1 MMLWLIWGSVFF
13 AVFLLTFSIMVM
25 LGRRQ
30 RVKDRVDNPGST
42 SLASP
47 LIRQHGAAHPVTGWL
62 IDRFAQSGRYAMRDM
77 KKVSELRKAMIQAGF
92 RHPQAPAVY
101 FGLKLISAF
110 LLPIPLLVYYVLK
123 GNVSPLYLLFAFSV
137 SMLGFILPTK
147 LLDFRISRRQERLD
161 RALPDILDLFVICM
175 EAGLSLNATINRVAE
190 EVRNTY
196 HEFADEL
203 LITSSEVRAGIPW
216 DEAFD
221 NLARRT
227 EVQSLK
233 SMVALIIQSDKLGA
247 SIATALRNHSEFVRT
262 QRILRAEEK
271 AAKLPIKMIFPL
283 IFCIFPAIIIVVVGP
298 GLIHIADKFLG
309 FYLKGKMAPGTGQ
322 WK

>member
-1 MMLWLIWGSVFF
+1 M
-13 AVFLLTFSIMVM
+13 
-25 LGRRQ
+25 
-30 RVKDRVDNPGST
+30 
-42 SLASP
+42 
-47 LIRQHGAAHPVTGWL
+47 HPVAGWF
-62 IDRFAQSGRYAMRDM
+62 IDWFAQSGRYAMRDM
-77 KKVSELRKAMIQAGF
+77 KKVSQLRKAMIQAGF
-92 RHPQAPAVY
+92 RHPKAPAVY
-101 FGLKLISAF
+101 FGLKLVSAF
-110 LLPIPLLVYYVLK
+110 LLPLPLLLYFVIK
-123 GNVSPLYLLFAFSV
+123 GNVSPLYLLFAFSFC
-137 SMLGFILPTK
+137 MFGFILPTK
-147 LLDFRISRRQERLD
+147 LLDIRINRRQERLD

-196 HEFADEL
+196 YEFSDEL
-203 LITSSEVRAGIPW
+203 LITSAEVRTGIPW

-233 SMVALIIQSDKLGA
+233 SMVALIIQSDRLGA

-283 IFCIFPAIIIVVVGP
+283 LFCIFPAIIIVVVGP

-309 FYLKGKMAPGTGQ
+309 FYLKRQMAPGVGQ
-322 WK
+322 WR